1 MAKTPADQ
9 CEALPHFDFPLHFP
23 RLFLSADPYLTP
35 LTEMVNGGTKPSVER
50 LKV

>member
-1 MAKTPADQ
+1 MADLRRLDQ
-9 CEALPHFDFPLHFP
+9 SEAVPDFDFCLHF
-23 RLFLSADPYLTP
+23 LTFLSADPYLTP